1 MHLPNGICVKTLP
14 LAGERQGDTAD
25 HRRAHD
31 SRVWVKGYR
40 LKVKGKVNTTNRPCE
55 AVGVNEANGFPLPIV
70 LLLEIAQIEKDLPG
84 GFVGFVHLVV
94 MLNLPLVID
103 RSLRLLS

>member
-1 MHLPNGICVKTLP
+1 MQVLYEISAYYFTNL
-14 LAGERQGDTAD
+14 L
-25 HRRAHD
+25 
-31 SRVWVKGYR
+31 
-40 LKVKGKVNTTNRPCE
+40 LLNTPQPPFVG
-55 AVGVNEANGFPLPIV
+55 AVGVEETNGFPLPIV

>member
-1 MHLPNGICVKTLP
+1 MYPSFM
-14 LAGERQGDTAD
+14 E
-25 HRRAHD
+25 
-31 SRVWVKGYR
+31 
-40 LKVKGKVNTTNRPCE
+40 TNRPLWG

-94 MLNLPLVID
+94 MLNLPLVIN

>member
-1 MHLPNGICVKTLP
+1 MLFFFTFSAEFMKKSLYISK
-14 LAGERQGDTAD
+14 
-25 HRRAHD
+25 
-31 SRVWVKGYR
+31 Y
-40 LKVKGKVNTTNRPCE
+40 TTNRPCE
-55 AVGVNEANGFPLPIV
+55 AVGVNEANGFLLPIV

-94 MLNLPLVID
+94 MQNLPLVID

>member
-1 MHLPNGICVKTLP
+1 MEVYYQQLHYNKL
-14 LAGERQGDTAD
+14 
-25 HRRAHD
+25 
-31 SRVWVKGYR
+31 
-40 LKVKGKVNTTNRPCE
+40 TNRPYE
-55 AVGVNEANGFPLPIV
+55 AVGVNEANGFLLPIV

>member
-1 MHLPNGICVKTLP
+1 MIFTLFQ
-14 LAGERQGDTAD
+14 LYMIA
-25 HRRAHD
+25 
-31 SRVWVKGYR
+31 
-40 LKVKGKVNTTNRPCE
+40 TNRPCE
-55 AVGVNEANGFPLPIV
+55 AVGVEETNGFLLPIV

>member
-1 MHLPNGICVKTLP
+1 MEET
-14 LAGERQGDTAD
+14 
-25 HRRAHD
+25 
-31 SRVWVKGYR
+31 
-40 LKVKGKVNTTNRPCE
+40 
-55 AVGVNEANGFPLPIV
+55 NGFPLPIV

>member
-1 MHLPNGICVKTLP
+1 MGIFWWFLLNSAQQIDTLH
-14 LAGERQGDTAD
+14 AQ
-25 HRRAHD
+25 RAND
-31 SRVWVKGYR
+31 IETQNMAFSYTFPTIY
-40 LKVKGKVNTTNRPCE
+40 NTTNRPCE
-55 AVGVNEANGFPLPIV
+55 AVGVNEANGFLLPIV

-94 MLNLPLVID
+94 MLNLPLVIY

>member
-25 HRRAHD
+25 LRRAHD

-40 LKVKGKVNTTNRPCE
+40 LKVKGKVNTTNRPFVG
-55 AVGVNEANGFPLPIV
+55 AVGVE
-70 LLLEIAQIEKDLPG
+70 EIKG
-84 GFVGFVHLVV
+84 LVQNAKWARV
-94 MLNLPLVID
+94 RNTKWAVYK
-103 RSLRLLS
+103 

>member
-1 MHLPNGICVKTLP
+1 MEEI
-14 LAGERQGDTAD
+14 
-25 HRRAHD
+25 
-31 SRVWVKGYR
+31 
-40 LKVKGKVNTTNRPCE
+40 
-55 AVGVNEANGFPLPIV
+55 NGFLLPIV

-103 RSLRLLS
+103 CSLRLLS

>member
-1 MHLPNGICVKTLP
+1 MIFTLFQHY
-14 LAGERQGDTAD
+14 LGHFLTLFQL
-25 HRRAHD
+25 
-31 SRVWVKGYR
+31 YII
-40 LKVKGKVNTTNRPCE
+40 TTNRPCE
-55 AVGVNEANGFPLPIV
+55 AVGVNEANGFLLPIV
-70 LLLEIAQIEKDLPG
+70 LLLEIAQIKKDLPG

>member
-1 MHLPNGICVKTLP
+1 MKIIAQKLCNLVLLGIIFSYDYV
-14 LAGERQGDTAD
+14 GF
-25 HRRAHD
+25 
-31 SRVWVKGYR
+31 
-40 LKVKGKVNTTNRPCE
+40 NTTNRPCG
-55 AVGVNEANGFPLPIV
+55 AVGVEETNGFPLPIV

>member
-1 MHLPNGICVKTLP
+1 MFFCDFYIFPTLSWDF
-14 LAGERQGDTAD
+14 LTLFQL
-25 HRRAHD
+25 
-31 SRVWVKGYR
+31 YII
-40 LKVKGKVNTTNRPCE
+40 TTNRPCE
-55 AVGVNEANGFPLPIV
+55 AVGVNETNGFLLLIV
-70 LLLEIAQIEKDLPG
+70 LLLEIAQIKKDLPE

>member
-1 MHLPNGICVKTLP
+1 MEEI
-14 LAGERQGDTAD
+14 
-25 HRRAHD
+25 
-31 SRVWVKGYR
+31 
-40 LKVKGKVNTTNRPCE
+40 
-55 AVGVNEANGFPLPIV
+55 NGFPLPIV

>member
-1 MHLPNGICVKTLP
+1 MRIKHN
-14 LAGERQGDTAD
+14 
-25 HRRAHD
+25 
-31 SRVWVKGYR
+31 R
-40 LKVKGKVNTTNRPCE
+40 LGG
-55 AVGVNEANGFPLPIV
+55 AVGVNEANGFLLPIV

-94 MLNLPLVID
+94 MLNLPLVIN

>member
-1 MHLPNGICVKTLP
+1 MFFCNFLHFSNIIMGFSYTFPTIYNYNQP
-14 LAGERQGDTAD
+14 
-25 HRRAHD
+25 
-31 SRVWVKGYR
+31 
-40 LKVKGKVNTTNRPCE
+40 PCE
-55 AVGVNEANGFPLPIV
+55 AVGVEETNGFPLPIV